1 MPRSVVSTGSS
12 SGGSSASRRAR
23 TRQYYTVNRTSDVD
37 ESLFGSPHKDT
48 LMKQRQEKEA
58 AVAEETVTKPASSR
72 GSGRLRP
79 RKKEE
84 VQVITKDL
92 IRKLIVPSEDPS
104 GQSVILSRQ
113 EYQRIVH
120 GSRVLTEAE
129 RNAIYEMYKTEKES
143 AQDSYLERKKFMQD
157 MDRNRKKNE
166 KLSDLDEEAQKQA
179 EYLLEK
185 AKEQREEQEDEI
197 KHLNELILNAKC
209 HAIRDAQIL
218 EKGQISGEM
227 VDEEKRLDLMM
238 EVDRQNALKL
248 QEEIENER
256 REERLV
262 GKHIILQQ
270 ISEREEE
277 RLLDQERRDQ
287 EAQQMLKYLEKLQV
301 EDLKALEKK
310 HAQQVE
316 AQKEIARANQEAEQQ
331 KEQKLEQQKL
341 EEHKVVEYMKQK
353 AEREAAFEAE
363 QEKKRIEK
371 EKEVARLRAMQER
384 AKDYQAEKDAL
395 RAKRNQEQLE
405 REWRKK
411 EKEEALKK
419 AETEQM
425 LKDARE
431 IQVANKE
438 HFLAVQAAR
447 ERAEFERVLL
457 AQREQME
464 KEKDEEQKVHMRKM
478 THAEDVRKQ
487 IREKEQLKIADRN
500 AFFEEGIKLDEEAR
514 ARRAKLDEIKMRKLA
529 ELRNAGVPEKYC
541 AEVERRINAPNVSLV
556 TSK

>member
-1 MPRSVVSTGSS
+1 MPRSVMSMGSSSAGSS
-12 SGGSSASRRAR
+12 SGSRRAK

-37 ESLFGSPHKDT
+37 ESLFGTAHKDT
-48 LMKQRQEKEA
+48 LIKQRQQK
-58 AVAEETVTKPASSR
+58 EETLEAKPTYSGR
-72 GSGRLRP
+72 GSGRVRP
-79 RKKEE
+79 KKKEE

-104 GQSVILSRQ
+104 GQSVILSRT
-113 EYQRIVH
+113 EYSRII
-120 GSRVLTEAE
+120 GASRVLSEEE
-129 RNAIYEMYKTEKES
+129 RNSIMHQIKLEKED
-143 AQDSYLERKKFMQD
+143 AQDASSERKKLIQQL
-157 MDRNRKKNE
+157 DRSRKKNE
-166 KLSDLDEEAQKQA
+166 KLSDLDEESKKQA

-218 EKGQISGEM
+218 EKGQIKSEM
-227 VDEEKRLDLMM
+227 TDEEKRLDLMM

-248 QEEIENER
+248 QEEIENNR

-262 GKHIILQQ
+262 GKQIILQQ
-270 ISEREEE
+270 ISENEEE

-287 EAQQMLKYLEKLQV
+287 EAQHMLRYLEKLQV

-310 HAQQVE
+310 HEQQME
-316 AQKEIARANQEAEQQ
+316 AQKEIMRANQEAETQ
-331 KEQKLEQQKL
+331 KEMKQEQQRL
-341 EEHKVVEYMKQK
+341 EEQKVVEYMKQK
-353 AEREAAFEAE
+353 GEREAAFEAE

-411 EKEEALKK
+411 ERDEALKK
-419 AETEQM
+419 AETERM

-431 IQVANKE
+431 VQVANKE

-457 AQREQME
+457 AQREQMD
-464 KEKDEEQKVHMRKM
+464 KEKDEEIEVHGRKLR
-478 THAEDVRKQ
+478 HADDVRKQ
-487 IREKEQLKIADRN
+487 IREKEQLRIAERN
-500 AFFEEGIKLDEEAR
+500 SFFEEGIKLDEEAR
-514 ARRAKLDEIKMRKLA
+514 ARRTKLDDIKRKKLG

-556 TSK
+556 TTK